1 MNPAAAHTSQLF
13 AMMTLSVLPV
23 VLLSLHVVRV
33 DSVAMTFES
42 RDPITGSPVSCDRCP
57 PGTYLR
63 SQCSSERKSDCA
75 KCPHGSF
82 TEVWN
87 HIGRCLRC
95 GVCSHNQVV
104 KTPCTADSDCQCQC
118 KPGHYYKPQYD
129 MCLPHSACPPG
140 QGVRAKGTP
149 DEDTMCQICS
159 DGTFSEVSS
168 AHHNCTE
175 HKSCSGAGLQL
186 ALRGSSW
193 HNNVCANC
201 EDLKDGADY
210 LREIL
215 PAFFVHH
222 NINIKRLRRIVHK
235 LPSQD
240 GKRQGRN
247 TELNSSELHQRLNAW
262 IASATAEEIRKLPSV
277 LTNAGASGAGERLD
291 QKLQRV
297 DSQLKTECRGN
308 EVEMVD
314 VPK

>member
-1 MNPAAAHTSQLF
+1 MSVIERFIQSPSEWLRVHVAHILQSSVTSG
-13 AMMTLSVLPV
+13 TLYSCT
-23 VLLSLHVVRV
+23 H
-33 DSVAMTFES
+33 

-104 KTPCTADSDCQCQC
+104 KTLCTADRDCQCQC
-118 KPGHYYKPQYD
+118 KPGYYYKPQYD

-149 DEDTMCQICS
+149 DEDTVCQTCS

-175 HKSCSGAGLQL
+175 HKSCSGAGLGL

-193 HNNVCANC
+193 HDNVCANC
-201 EDLKDGADY
+201 RDLK
-210 LREIL
+210 
-215 PAFFVHH
+215 
-222 NINIKRLRRIVHK
+222 
-235 LPSQD
+235 
-240 GKRQGRN
+240 
-247 TELNSSELHQRLNAW
+247 
-262 IASATAEEIRKLPSV
+262 
-277 LTNAGASGAGERLD
+277 D

-314 VPK
+314 APK

>member
-1 MNPAAAHTSQLF
+1 MALPRKMFYLNALLHLAVRALLSF
-13 AMMTLSVLPV
+13 FISYWLSVLF
-23 VLLSLHVVRV
+23 
-33 DSVAMTFES
+33 A
-42 RDPITGSPVSCDRCP
+42 
-57 PGTYLR
+57 
-63 SQCSSERKSDCA
+63 
-75 KCPHGSF
+75 
-82 TEVWN
+82 
-87 HIGRCLRC
+87 
-95 GVCSHNQVV
+95 
-104 KTPCTADSDCQCQC
+104 
-118 KPGHYYKPQYD
+118 
-129 MCLPHSACPPG
+129 
-140 QGVRAKGTP
+140 
-149 DEDTMCQICS
+149 
-159 DGTFSEVSS
+159 
-168 AHHNCTE
+168 
-175 HKSCSGAGLQL
+175 
-186 ALRGSSW
+186 
-193 HNNVCANC
+193 
-201 EDLKDGADY
+201 DGADY

-291 QKLQRV
+291 QKLKRV